1 MQFHLVLLSLA
12 YSGIVQD
19 VRLLA
24 PLMVL
29 AIVCLILEGILVWRD
44 IAFSRCWW
52 FFFSTV
58 LLVVGAL
65 IWSSWTVS
73 TPMADIINYGENAG
87 GLIVAIATYLIILG
101 ILLLWTLVAGVR
113 QVVIEA
119 GGSGWGW
126 ALVRLAPAAVL
137 LALAIGVLGR
147 GDAAVGGDGLLRL
160 MGL

>member
-12 YSGIVQD
+12 YSGIVQE

-44 IAFSRCWW
+44 IAFSRCWG

>member
-1 MQFHLVLLSLA
+1 MLTLTCTPT
-12 YSGIVQD
+12 I
-19 VRLLA
+19 
-24 PLMVL
+24 
-29 AIVCLILEGILVWRD
+29 
-44 IAFSRCWW
+44 
-52 FFFSTV
+52 
-58 LLVVGAL
+58 
-65 IWSSWTVS
+65 S

>member
-12 YSGIVQD
+12 YSGIVQE

-65 IWSSWTVS
+65 IWSSWTIS

>member
-12 YSGIVQD
+12 YSGIVQE

-126 ALVRLAPAAVL
+126 ALVRLAPVAVL

>member
-12 YSGIVQD
+12 YSGIVQE